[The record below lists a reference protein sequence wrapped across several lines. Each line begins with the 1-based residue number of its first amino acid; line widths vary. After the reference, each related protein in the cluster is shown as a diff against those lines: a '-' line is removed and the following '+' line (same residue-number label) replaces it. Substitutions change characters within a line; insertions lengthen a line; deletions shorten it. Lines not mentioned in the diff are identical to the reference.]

1 MGVDAELDP
10 KRVEKQGHAIN
21 YSTVRD
27 HIDKEL
33 EAIQQT
39 SDNGPIYEIH
49 RRFESF
55 ASENVVSSLL
65 IDKCAGFLLFLV
77 FLIFY
82 PFIAFGIKLTSRG
95 PVLYK
100 QRRTGKNGLQFT
112 CYKFRTMQV
121 INLRRIDGKPM
132 ITEKG
137 DKRIFGFGNLLRC
150 FSLDELPQAIN
161 ILKGEMSLIGPRPY
175 PVDECS
181 FWNCTFD
188 DFYYRYST
196 KPGITGLAQIH
207 GYRGGTL
214 DETHMRKRLDYD
226 LIYTKKASLKLDMYI
241 LAKTFRKIIH
251 PDANTH

>member
-1 MGVDAELDP
+1 MGVDAELEP
-10 KRVEKQGHAIN
+10 KRVEEQAHTIN
-21 YSTVRD
+21 YSTVRE
-27 HIDKEL
+27 HINKEL
-33 EAIQQT
+33 EAIRQT
-39 SDNGPIYEIH
+39 SDEGPIYEIH

-55 ASENVVSSLL
+55 ASENVSGSIF
-65 IDKCAGFLLFLV
+65 IDGCMSFLLSAV
-77 FLIFY
+77 FLILY
-82 PFIAFGIKLTSRG
+82 PFIALGIKLNSRG

-100 QRRTGKNGLQFT
+100 QLRTGKDGSQFT

-121 INLRRIDGKPM
+121 IDLRRIDGKPTV
-132 ITEKG
+132 TEKG
-137 DKRIFGFGNLLRC
+137 DKRIFGFGKILRR
-150 FSLDELPQAIN
+150 FSLDELPQVIN

-214 DETHMRKRLDYD
+214 DEVHMRKRLDYD
-226 LIYTKKASLKLDMYI
+226 LVYTRKASLKLDMYI
-241 LAKTFRKIIH
+241 LAKTFKKVIS
-251 PDANTH
+251 PDVNAH